1 MFQAYKRA
9 FEEFEDNKNLFGFF
23 NLTDGL
29 LEVPF
34 LVNRTT
40 FSCFYGVAE
49 MALVVGNYT
58 TFTSDVTTLGFNA
71 FYNSGDIF
79 ISLRNIF
86 LYFMDSDYGR
96 VQDATSFGKE
106 LGNVF
111 FLVFY
116 PQRENLALLAE
127 SGTANFK

>member
-1 MFQAYKRA
+1 LA
-9 FEEFEDNKNLFGFF
+9 GFF
-23 NLTDGL
+23 NLTNGL

-40 FSCFYGVAE
+40 FSCYYGVE
-49 MALVVGNYT
+49 ELALVVGNYT
-58 TFTSDVTTLGFNA
+58 TFASDLSTLSFNA

-79 ISLRNIF
+79 TSLRNIF
-86 LYFMDSDYGR
+86 LYFMDSAFGR

-116 PQRENLALLAE
+116 PQKENLELLAA